1 MRGGAEIMKKI
12 FALLLCLFASAI
24 VFAASQTPVY
34 VDTEQ
39 KYVFSVDNLSQT
51 IPEFVEDTA
60 KQDAMAAKYLE
71 LANKETGAVSVK
83 DLFEICEA
91 GGFKTRR
98 AEGYESCRNFVV
110 KLLETVEQELE
121 DGTLTGYCPGLD
133 ENGKNPNRLKS
144 ITGETRVGDFCSS
157 SNIAAGEVVFK
168 KGYNCTCAAYA
179 CNNCCESIGGACL
192 TKVADS
198 NGNCLRKEYDN
209 VPNLNV
215 EGAALKFC
223 ESKAQRG
230 CKVFSALRNYPSPG
244 KVVCNG
250 TEEERSA
257 VRALSTPCPD
267 TAYAFTNENN
277 TLEKCRSFCIGKAKE
292 NSCKSVNVVHSPV
305 KNECIC
311 NPDKETVRRLN
322 MKYYQVC
329 GKDKGKSG
337 GSIEECLRVF
347 TNKVYGG
354 TQVDVSSA
362 IILAKEWA
370 RVNKYREIECDTK
383 IYDYSA
389 LEDSILCSSIDK
401 DKNGKRG
408 YFEFVFDDL
417 RESST
422 ATIER
427 TFWNALFG
435 RIYGYEQLNYLNT
448 QHAFATGTESVCK
461 NTVGPIA
468 KKYCSNCITQWA
480 KGSTVGKG
488 DKWFCYIKKEV
499 LNLANVTNN
508 DFDIDPFVFCKGAQS
523 QLQGSSGAETLL
535 KQYIS
540 SNTKYPISKIDCG
553 LTLDY
558 YCGDSKA
565 GSPVCKCDAS
575 NLVNYDPRDDIKTC
589 IVHGDKDYYIRFVF
603 DDFAE
608 LSKKREKGALQSM
621 GCVVSGGTFNGQ
633 ECKFANKS
641 QCDTYIKSMSKV
653 CPQCTKPK
661 WNPDTGLC
669 EVPDAAAVTAMEK
682 REKRLMIIGGVVAS
696 VVVTVATA
704 GTGAPAIA
712 FVLSGIEVAG
722 GAMEYFAQHHI
733 DAMAHEFFLKSAKCN
748 NASCAEEMIKENMQE
763 MANIQNDL
771 EDFEINALDAEF
783 ERLLGLIEPSS
794 DFYMRIAEKG
804 TSLQDN
810 QKGFFDPDSWN
821 EAQVWRAIGIG
832 LQFLSLG
839 TGVITKII
847 QGPKFANKFPK
858 MQAMLLKQV
867 KISKKIK
874 DTKKV
879 TSAVEMSAGQ
889 AKRLDELDG
898 KIATLESK
906 TNRSAAEADEL
917 KKLRQERNELKNKIG
932 TKDADELDKAK
943 NAAFDKKAVETAN
956 KEYDTAKQRYD
967 HVRQYMAEHNGN
979 PPERTDKYAVQ
990 KINNDMAAAEK
1001 KLKDLGQDVEPVEPL
1016 QIGKKPTVEPETTK
1030 PVDNTEK
1037 ATEPKSTEPK
1047 PAESGTNPKET
1058 NGEPKLADDLLIDM
1072 SDNVNQSRLMAGKL
1086 NKTELAKLRK
1096 HYPDLDDLALQ
1107 QKAKEIGQEISK
1119 QKIANGGFLD
1129 SEVRAMND
1137 ATRNANNVDN
1147 VATGAKTTQKGA
1159 TNASKSQKIAE
1170 ARQRG
1175 DLGYH
1180 GTDADISMD
1189 DMIRSSA
1196 NSSDRLGS
1204 VGYGVARD
1212 YDAAEKYAVKR
1223 LVERQNVGK
1232 NITFYREGD
1241 VLVVKSDETL
1251 NLSNKTGYVYTT
1263 AKEPSVK
1270 WETLRNGYVGAF
1282 DAAQMPHSVEVLDK
1296 KVFNLD
1302 DLVRQG
1308 RVKIIEPEATKATSA
1323 TSAVSKPAGK
1333 IIEESKTMTRQER
1346 QSLLSTLSEEKKL
1359 EIARLKIG
1367 AGEVKLPFGSTI
1379 DDLAKNPDLLDLRGE
1394 YLPLNQQGMRLSA
1407 QIKRFD
1413 NLADKLKR
1421 TGLSTDELAE
1431 YNQVLKNGGRES
1443 LVSELRYTLSNDISL
1458 DALVANAQQYERVL
1472 LGVIKSDSKM
1482 ARQAQNFSKLSK
1494 AEQEVFL
1501 NNIVKGLDDYFHAGV
1516 KPQVKLV
1523 DSWTEIGVSAEK
1535 DISSIGLSR
1544 DNVIYIKPSNLHL
1557 NGMDGDLNNVMSL
1570 IAHEYG
1576 HAMDGASAEK
1586 VAIGGN
1592 ATAKNIIGNP
1602 GSKVAKT
1609 LKDNMEY
1616 VATPTEKSSFATTTV
1631 VGENFAKDLEATLKT
1646 GKVTTSSLTDLQKYK
1661 IMTGFVG
1668 DKIKTADKF
1677 GVKYYTISSK
1687 TADNIWTVMDHFR
1700 KVGIE
1705 HMTIFEENG
1714 EHVLAVFDN
1723 ASDMK
1728 RFEQQIA
1735 KSTSNKIDNVADA
1748 GKAANKA
1755 DNVASGASK
1764 ASTNV
1769 SSGKK
1774 MYSPTFIDGNVYKP
1788 TTIPEQSD
1796 SVWELTEVAP
1806 NKYQITVYKD
1816 AEKRILA
1823 NPAFLEGANKQVMGW
1838 NRVELIEPG
1847 IAEMDAVTGKLRVT
1861 KVPEVWL
1868 VENAST
1874 AAKTVNKVDDV
1885 ADASKGVK
1893 PTKTAGKAVSKAD
1906 DVAVIE
1912 TPVEEANKLF
1922 NIYGL
1927 SLENINGLEI
1937 PMSRFGNGEKTVNE
1951 LARLVEKKGGYLQ
1964 QIGDK
1969 IVVRKPG
1976 KTGWDLRQSLKEH
1989 GIISNRYASDAF
2001 HEIHIRSG
2009 DQCVSGLKFHVS
2021 VNVEDLEN
2029 ASYIVDD
2036 LVRRT
2041 DVADIWKVYSD
2052 GMTGTQKGKDF
2063 TIYVSQNGYNS
2074 DKIQGFLQELENELK
2089 ARNIRPNG
2097 YGNNIVTG
2105 DKPVSGSNYMYYRYD
2120 RINASG
2126 IPDGEYNS
2134 SYNFIAPNAQYGGDI
2149 MNGIKVGF

>member
-1 MRGGAEIMKKI
+1 MKKL
-12 FALLLCLFASAI
+12 FAILSCLFASAI

-60 KQDAMAAKYLE
+60 KQEAMANKYLE
-71 LANKETGAVSVK
+71 LANKETGAVSIK
-83 DLFEICEA
+83 DLFDICEA
-91 GGFKTRR
+91 GGFKPRR
-98 AEGYESCRNFVV
+98 EEGYAKCREFVV

-133 ENGKNPNRLKS
+133 ENGKNPNKLKS
-144 ITGETRVGDFCSS
+144 ITDATRVGDFCSS
-157 SNIAAGEVVFK
+157 TNIAAGEVVFK

-209 VPNLNV
+209 VQNLNA

-230 CKVFSALRNYPSPG
+230 CKVINAIKNFNSVPG
-244 KVVCNG
+244 KVVCNA
-250 TEEERSA
+250 TQAEYNA
-257 VRALSTPCPD
+257 VVALNTPCPD

-292 NSCKSVNVVHSPV
+292 NSCKSVNVVHRPST
-305 KNECIC
+305 KECVC

-347 TNKVYGG
+347 TDKVYGG
-354 TQVDVSSA
+354 TQVSLNIGIA
-362 IILAKEWA
+362 LAKEWA
-370 RVNKYREIECDTK
+370 RVKGYREIECDTK

-389 LEDSILCSSIDK
+389 LDDSILCSSIDK

-417 RESST
+417 KESKDMTLNDSFYDAVFT
-422 ATIER
+422 
-427 TFWNALFG
+427 
-435 RIYGYEQLNYLNT
+435 RIYGYNRVSSLKAYMAWDT
-448 QHAFATGTESVCK
+448 KSESNCNKVNDSLKKMCGRGCSVIWGH
-461 NTVGPIA
+461 NGN
-468 KKYCSNCITQWA
+468 KYCYLDLYTNLPTSERTA
-480 KGSTVGKG
+480 KTGP
-488 DKWFCYIKKEV
+488 
-499 LNLANVTNN
+499 N
-508 DFDIDPFVFCKGAQS
+508 DFDNPFNIDPFMFCKGAQT
-523 QLQGSSGAETLL
+523 QLQNTSSLDVLL
-535 KQYIS
+535 RQYIS
-540 SNTKYPISKIDCG
+540 NASGYPMSKIECFAK
-553 LTLDY
+553 TTS
-558 YCGDSKA
+558 YCG
-565 GSPVCKCDAS
+565 GGCKCNDI
-575 NLVNYDPRDDIKTC
+575 NLDPNDDIKEC
-589 IVHGDKDYYIRFVF
+589 VVHGDKDYYVDFVF
-603 DDFAE
+603 DDITEF
-608 LSKKREKGALQSM
+608 SKKREKGALQSM

-682 REKRLMIIGGVVAS
+682 HEKTAMIVGGVVVS

-704 GTGAPAIA
+704 GSGAPVIAI
-712 FVLSGIEVAG
+712 VLSGVEVAG
-722 GAMEYFAQHHI
+722 GAMEYFAQQHI
-733 DAMAHEFFLKSAKCN
+733 DGMAHDFFLKSAKCN
-748 NASCAEEMIKENMQE
+748 NASCAAKMISENMQE

-771 EDFEINALDAEF
+771 EDYEINALDAEF

-794 DFYMRIAEKG
+794 DFYMQIAEKG

-832 LQFLSLG
+832 LQFVSLG
-839 TGVITKII
+839 TGAITKII

-917 KKLRQERNELKNKIG
+917 KKLHQERNELKNKIG

-943 NAAFDKKAVETAN
+943 NVAFDKKAVETAN

-967 HVRQYMAEHNGN
+967 YVRKYMAEHNGN
-979 PPERTDKYAVQ
+979 PPKGTDKYAVQ

-1016 QIGKKPTVEPETTK
+1016 QIGKKPTVEPAEAK
-1030 PVDNTEK
+1030 PVESGTNPKETGGEPKPVETEK

-1072 SDNVNQSRLMAGKL
+1072 SNNVNQSRLMAGKL

-1129 SEVRAMND
+1129 SEVRAMDD
-1137 ATRNANNVDN
+1137 ATRNADNVDN

-1196 NSSDRLGS
+1196 NSSDQLGG
-1204 VGYGVARD
+1204 VGYGIARD

-1241 VLVVKSDETL
+1241 VLVVKSNETL

-1296 KVFNLD
+1296 KAFNLD

-1308 RVKIIEPEATKATSA
+1308 RVKIIEPEATKA
-1323 TSAVSKPAGK
+1323 
-1333 IIEESKTMTRQER
+1333 
-1346 QSLLSTLSEEKKL
+1346 
-1359 EIARLKIG
+1359 
-1367 AGEVKLPFGSTI
+1367 
-1379 DDLAKNPDLLDLRGE
+1379 
-1394 YLPLNQQGMRLSA
+1394 
-1407 QIKRFD
+1407 
-1413 NLADKLKR
+1413 
-1421 TGLSTDELAE
+1421 
-1431 YNQVLKNGGRES
+1431 
-1443 LVSELRYTLSNDISL
+1443 
-1458 DALVANAQQYERVL
+1458 AN
-1472 LGVIKSDSKM
+1472 
-1482 ARQAQNFSKLSK
+1482 
-1494 AEQEVFL
+1494 
-1501 NNIVKGLDDYFHAGV
+1501 
-1516 KPQVKLV
+1516 
-1523 DSWTEIGVSAEK
+1523 
-1535 DISSIGLSR
+1535 
-1544 DNVIYIKPSNLHL
+1544 
-1557 NGMDGDLNNVMSL
+1557 
-1570 IAHEYG
+1570 
-1576 HAMDGASAEK
+1576 
-1586 VAIGGN
+1586 
-1592 ATAKNIIGNP
+1592 
-1602 GSKVAKT
+1602 
-1609 LKDNMEY
+1609 
-1616 VATPTEKSSFATTTV
+1616 
-1631 VGENFAKDLEATLKT
+1631 
-1646 GKVTTSSLTDLQKYK
+1646 TSS
-1661 IMTGFVG
+1661 GAVN
-1668 DKIKTADKF
+1668 
-1677 GVKYYTISSK
+1677 SSRR
-1687 TADNIWTVMDHFR
+1687 A
-1700 KVGIE
+1700 
-1705 HMTIFEENG
+1705 
-1714 EHVLAVFDN
+1714 
-1723 ASDMK
+1723 ASDV
-1728 RFEQQIA
+1728 
-1735 KSTSNKIDNVADA
+1735 DNVADA
-1748 GKAANKA
+1748 GKGVKPTKTAGKWADATVPDPTFDIKVTPLELGGKKYYLKSGDTESLIQNEISRTKQAHELLKYNKIVTSVDVVEDDQTVLKAFMDAHPDITLPRTPDTQYFIMEATHANNVEGLSDAEILGYLRNKPITIEEQNTILSELQNMNNNGLIHNDIWHNFAIYRDSSGKLHMELMDFGDFTSAQKLHRSNDDVLEIKKLFSSWSDKGLVEKTATPKVTANTASKTAGKAVSKA
-1755 DNVASGASK
+1755 DDVASGASR

-1774 MYSPTFIDGNVYKP
+1774 MYSPGLLDGNVYKP
-1788 TTIPEQSD
+1788 KTTPDQD
-1796 SVWELTEVAP
+1796 DTVWELTEVAP

-1816 AEKRILA
+1816 AEKKILA
-1823 NPAFLEGANKQVMGW
+1823 NPSFLEGADKQVFM
-1838 NRVELIEPG
+1838 RYDHVELIEPG
-1847 IAEMDAVTGKLRVT
+1847 IAEMDAATGKLRIT

-1885 ADASKGVK
+1885 ADASKGARSASRTA
-1893 PTKTAGKAVSKAD
+1893 TKTQNITDLRRTASQNFDTYLAEAKTSANGKSAHKIPKSRLDDAGWTEVNKSLASENVQLVDTGDGYMQFVRKTTT
-1906 DVAVIE
+1906 VIE
-1912 TPVEEANKLF
+1912 TPAEEANKLF

-1927 SLENINGLEI
+1927 SLGNMNGLEI

-1976 KTGWDLRQSLKEH
+1976 KTGWDLRRSLKEH
-1989 GIISNRYASDAF
+1989 GIVSNRYASDTF
-2001 HEIHIRSG
+2001 HEVHIRSG

-2021 VNVEDLEN
+2021 VNVEDLEI
-2029 ASYIVDD
+2029 ASYVVDD
-2036 LVRRT
+2036 LVKRT

-2063 TIYVSQNGYNS
+2063 TIYVSQNGYDS
-2074 DKIQGFLQELENELK
+2074 DKIQRFLKELENELK
-2089 ARNIRPNG
+2089 DRNIRPNG
-2097 YGNNIVTG
+2097 YGNNIATG
-2105 DKPVSGSNYMYYRYD
+2105 DKPVSGSDYMYYRYD
-2120 RINASG
+2120 RTNASG

-2134 SYNFIAPNAQYGGDI
+2134 SYNFVAPNSQYGGDI
-2149 MNGIKVGF
+2149 MRNISIM